1 MENELTLKRFSDI
14 RRDLGYTQAEF
25 AKLLGVSNTTADIE
39 RGRTKLSG
47 KVVAELL
54 RQFKIN
60 PLWLFGESEQKHLE
74 TSNTSVIPKVV
85 TVDSEDRENMVLVN
99 AKAAAG
105 YPQNIQDTSWYQQ
118 LPAFDLPIPE
128 FRNATYRGFQV
139 EGDSMLPNLRPG
151 EWVLAK
157 AVEHIDD
164 VSPNKMYVVVLQ
176 DAVLVKKIEKKPNS
190 NNITLVSLNETYPPY
205 EIKPFQIQ
213 EIWQV
218 SSKITFGEDATTE
231 KGLLKELKDS
241 MEELKS
247 QFKQAENWFTEDFN
261 AFLAYRVRSP
271 LIETQDFCTDW
282 WPVVYDVQ
290 KIIIFRPNSVF
301 SLLQEVFA

>member
-1 MENELTLKRFSDI
+1 MENELTLKRFIAI
-14 RRDLGYTQAEF
+14 RRELGYTQTEF
-25 AKLLGVSNTTADIE
+25 ANLLGLKNTTADIE

-47 KVVAELL
+47 KVVTELL
-54 RQFKIN
+54 KQFKIN
-60 PLWLFGESEQKHLE
+60 PLWLFGESENQYLE
-74 TSNTSVIPKVV
+74 TSKTSVIPKVV

-105 YPQNIQDTSWYQQ
+105 YPQNIQDTSWYRE

-139 EGDSMLPNLRPG
+139 EGDSMLPNLKPG

-176 DAVLVKKIEKKPNS
+176 DAILVKKIIKKPNS
-190 NNITLVSLNETYPPY
+190 NNVTLVSLNETYPPY
-205 EIKPFQIQ
+205 EIKPFHIQ

-218 SSKITFGEDATTE
+218 NSKITFGEDATTE
-231 KGLLKELKDS
+231 KGLLKQLQESMDELKD
-241 MEELKS
+241 
-247 QFKQAENWFTEDFN
+247 QFNKQA
-261 AFLAYRVRSP
+261 AS
-271 LIETQDFCTDW
+271 
-282 WPVVYDVQ
+282 
-290 KIIIFRPNSVF
+290 
-301 SLLQEVFA
+301 

>member
-1 MENELTLKRFSDI
+1 MDLFLIMEKIHKIFWNISKMCIFEDICTVMENEITLKRFIEI

-25 AKLLGVSNTTADIE
+25 AALIGITNTTADIE

-47 KVVAELL
+47 KIVVELFK
-54 RQFKIN
+54 QFKIN
-60 PLWLFGESEQKHLE
+60 PLWLFGDSESKYLE
-74 TSNTSVIPKVV
+74 SSHTSVIPKVV
-85 TVDSEDRENMVLVN
+85 TVDSSDNDNMVLVN

-139 EGDSMLPNLRPG
+139 EGDSMLPNLKPG

-164 VSPNKMYVVVLQ
+164 VSPNKIYVVVLQ
-176 DAVLVKKIEKKPNS
+176 DAVLVKKVIKKPNS
-190 NNITLVSLNETYPPY
+190 NNVTLVSLNETYPPY

-218 SSKITFGEDATTE
+218 NSKITFGVDATTE
-231 KGLLKELKDS
+231 NGLLRQLQES
-241 MEELKS
+241 MEELKN
-247 QFKQAENWFTEDFN
+247 QLKQA
-261 AFLAYRVRSP
+261 A
-271 LIETQDFCTDW
+271 I
-282 WPVVYDVQ
+282 
-290 KIIIFRPNSVF
+290 
-301 SLLQEVFA
+301 

>member
-1 MENELTLKRFSDI
+1 MENEITLKRFTDL
-14 RRDLGYTQAEF
+14 RRELGHTQAEF

-47 KVVAELL
+47 KVVTELL

-60 PLWLFGESEQKHLE
+60 PLWLFGESEQQYLE

-85 TVDSEDRENMVLVN
+85 TVDSSDKENMVLVN

-105 YPQNIQDTSWYQQ
+105 YPQNIQDTSWYRQ

-139 EGDSMLPNLRPG
+139 EGDSMLPNLKPG

-157 AVEHIDD
+157 SVEDIDH
-164 VSPNKMYVVVLQ
+164 VSPNKIYVVVLQ
-176 DAVLVKKIEKKPNS
+176 DAVLVKKIERLPNR
-190 NNITLVSLNETYPPY
+190 NHITLVSLNESYPPY

-213 EIWQV
+213 ELWQV
-218 SSKITFGEDATTE
+218 SSKITFGVDATTE
-231 KGLLKELKDS
+231 KGLLKQLQES
-241 MEELKS
+241 MEELKD
-247 QFKQAENWFTEDFN
+247 QLRLTNN
-261 AFLAYRVRSP
+261 
-271 LIETQDFCTDW
+271 
-282 WPVVYDVQ
+282 
-290 KIIIFRPNSVF
+290 
-301 SLLQEVFA
+301 